1 MCHAGAVNALGKG
14 CLIAVGLLVSLVVA
28 FGIVVWFVLGG
39 LGDDEEALT
48 EPTSAALERVEQVT
62 FDADAAA
69 GRDTR
74 LTGHE
79 VVFTY
84 EAGGQTWRDS
94 VQLPGADWS
103 TSDPLEVCY
112 DPDDPAQHSLRTEG
126 SPECGETGL
135 LVPAQDAEPVG

>member
-1 MCHAGAVNALGKG
+1 MNALGKG

-48 EPTSAALERVEQVT
+48 ETASATLERVQQDT
-62 FDADAAA
+62 FDADPAA

-74 LTGHE
+74 LTGHL

-84 EAGGQTWRDS
+84 EAGGETWRDS
-94 VQLPGADWS
+94 VQLPDADWS
-103 TSDPLEVCY
+103 PNETLDVCY
-112 DPDDPAQHSLRTEG
+112 DPDDPARHSLRTEG
-126 SPECGETGL
+126 SPDCGDTGL
-135 LVPAQDAEPVG
+135 LVPAREAEQVG